1 MVCMVKNVYVNVR
14 GSKDEL
20 FILASIVG
28 NLRNDHSSSKLFD
41 HGRTICWM
49 NFFEVPF
56 GNVFGVSA

>member
-28 NLRNDHSSSKLFD
+28 NLRNDH
-41 HGRTICWM
+41 GRPICWM